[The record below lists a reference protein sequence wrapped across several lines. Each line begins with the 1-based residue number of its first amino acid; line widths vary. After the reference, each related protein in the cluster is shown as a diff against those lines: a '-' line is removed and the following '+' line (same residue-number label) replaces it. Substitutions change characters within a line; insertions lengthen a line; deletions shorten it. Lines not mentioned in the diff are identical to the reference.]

1 MIDIHPVNTI
11 ASLDL
16 NLLVVFDAI
25 LRERNITQAAQ
36 RVGLSQPATSSA
48 LGRLRRVF
56 NDPLFVRTRTGMQPT
71 PYAQLLATPIQRACE
86 LIATTLQV
94 GSVFEPATSTRTFHL
109 YMTDIGEAV
118 FLPRLLGALAATAPK
133 VKVKVARVPERG
145 AREALAEGEVDIAI
159 GLFPDLKAGF
169 FQQRLYRDEF
179 VCIVRAD
186 RKDIP
191 AAMTIRQFAALRHAV
206 VATTGTG
213 HEAAVERTFARHKL
227 RRRVDLVIPHFT
239 ALPVIVAHTDMIATV
254 PRRLA
259 QAFAGYPGL
268 RIIAPPVRIPT
279 IEIKQHWHERFHQ
292 AAASKWIRRTL
303 AGLLLE

>member
-1 MIDIHPVNTI
+1 M
-11 ASLDL
+11 
-16 NLLVVFDAI
+16 
-25 LRERNITQAAQ
+25 
-36 RVGLSQPATSSA
+36 GLSQPATSSA

-169 FQQRLYRDEF
+169 FQQRLYR
-179 VCIVRAD
+179 RD
-186 RKDIP
+186 RCASCAP
-191 AAMTIRQFAALRHAV
+191 TA
-206 VATTGTG
+206 
-213 HEAAVERTFARHKL
+213 RTSR
-227 RRRVDLVIPHFT
+227 
-239 ALPVIVAHTDMIATV
+239 
-254 PRRLA
+254 PR
-259 QAFAGYPGL
+259 
-268 RIIAPPVRIPT
+268 
-279 IEIKQHWHERFHQ
+279 
-292 AAASKWIRRTL
+292 
-303 AGLLLE
+303 